1 MKKETLKK
9 YIGNTFGVLT
19 VLSLERETYNKE
31 TQTKRTYFKCKCNRC
46 GEETVVRADR
56 CSKNCRFIP
65 KSCTKCTNEL
75 QAEIAENRWKIKNT
89 KWERGRINSIRSNAK
104 SRTISLEISENEIKE
119 LIYKKCFYCGDK
131 FAKGIDRIDSK
142 VPYIKE
148 NCVPCCYICNRMK
161 NKYSL
166 DIFLEKIKKIHK
178 IHIEGSTTI
187 PKGSTLQANGN
198 GNGESLR
205 AVA

>member
-1 MKKETLKK
+1 MKQETLNK

-19 VLSLERETYNKE
+19 VLSLDSETYNKE

-56 CSKNCRFIP
+56 CSNNCKFTPR
-65 KSCTKCTNEL
+65 SCTKCTNDL
-75 QAEIAENRWKIKNT
+75 QAEIAENRWKIKST
-89 KWERGRINSIRSNAK
+89 KWERGRLNSIKSNARPRK
-104 SRTISLEISENEIKE
+104 INLEISEEAIKE
-119 LIYKKCFYCGDK
+119 LIYKKCFYCGDE

-142 VPYIKE
+142 IPYIEE

-161 NKYSL
+161 NKYSIDTFL
-166 DIFLEKIKKIHK
+166 DKIKKIHK

-187 PKGSTLQANGN
+187 SKESTLQANGN
-198 GNGESLR
+198 GNRESLR
-205 AVA
+205 ATA